1 MKYAAQGQR
10 RPPWYLLATASIG
23 AVGVLLPLAYL
34 VLRAVEADIEVVR
47 ELVLRTRNLQLLAN
61 TLLLCAGVLAG
72 TTLISVPL
80 AFITVRTDLRYKR
93 VLTVLCALPLA
104 VPGYVMAYALI
115 SLGGNY
121 GILAR
126 LTGLVMP
133 RLSGFWGATV
143 ALTLYT
149 YPYLFLNLRAAL
161 AGVDP
166 SYEESARSLGY
177 GRTEV
182 FFRVTLPHLRPALL
196 AGWLVIGLYVL
207 GDFGAVALMRYEV
220 FSYAIFTQY
229 HGAFDRVYAAWLSL
243 MLLGVTVAVV
253 ALEWRLLGRARLT
266 RTGSGVG
273 RRPAEIPL
281 AATRVPAKLFVW
293 GVIAAAVGLPVLILG
308 YWLLL
313 SPPAI
318 SPVEVLRSFLAS
330 AGASAPAAVVASLL
344 ALPVAYTA
352 ARYPSLTA
360 RMLERAAYIGYAIPP
375 LALALAMVFFALHS
389 APVLYQT
396 LPLLVLAYALNF
408 QALALGPIRSAVLQ
422 ASPRL
427 EEAARS
433 LGRNRFQAFVATVL
447 PLMRRGIIAGSVLVF
462 VIAMKELP
470 ITFLLAPTGY
480 RTLAMNVFSRTS
492 EAMLAQAAPYAAA
505 IVVFSGLFIG
515 FLLKYESPQ

>member
-1 MKYAAQGQR
+1 MPASGR
-10 RPPWYLLATASIG
+10 RPPWFLLVAASIG
-23 AVGVLLPLAYL
+23 AIGVLLPLAYL
-34 VLRAVEADIEVVR
+34 VLRAFEADLQAVQA
-47 ELVLRTRNLQLLAN
+47 LVFRQRNLRLLFN
-61 TLLLCAGVLAG
+61 TLTLSFTVLVG
-72 TTLISVPL
+72 TTLLAVPL
-80 AFITVRTDLRYKR
+80 AFITVRTDIRHKR
-93 VLTVLCALPLA
+93 LLTILATLPLA

-126 LTGLVMP
+126 LTGLALP
-133 RLSGFWGATV
+133 RMSGLSGAAA

-166 SYEESARSLGY
+166 SYEETARSLGY
-177 GRTEV
+177 GRTEI
-182 FFRVTLPHLRPALL
+182 FFKVTLPHLRPALL

-243 MLLGVTVAVV
+243 MLLAMTVGVVG
-253 ALEWRLLGRARLT
+253 LEWRLLGRTKLWRS
-266 RTGSGVG
+266 GSGVG
-273 RRPAEIPL
+273 RKPAEVPL
-281 AATRVPAKLFVW
+281 GRTRPFAKLFVW
-293 GVIAAAVGLPVLILG
+293 LVILAAVGLPVLILS

-313 SPPAI
+313 SPPD
-318 SPVEVLRSFLAS
+318 LRPPQVAASFAAS
-330 AGASAPAAVVASLL
+330 AGASVPAAALAALL

-352 ARYPSLTA
+352 ARYPSVISRT
-360 RMLERAAYIGYAIPP
+360 LERAAYIGYAIPP
-375 LALALAMVFFALHS
+375 LALALAMVFFALRS
-389 APVLYQT
+389 APALYQT
-396 LPLLVLAYALNF
+396 LPLLILAYALNF
-408 QALALGPIRSAVLQ
+408 QALAIGPIRSAVLQ

-433 LGRNRFQAFVATVL
+433 LGRNRVEAFVSTVL
-447 PLMRRGIIAGSVLVF
+447 PLLRRGIVAGGVLVF

-515 FLLKYESPQ
+515 FLLKHEGSR